1 MRTAAKIIVVG
12 VSTVAL
18 AAGIGAGI
26 AYADPPS
33 PTPTPTS
40 AANPTTSARP
50 TPTDRPADADRWRV
64 RKMRPRALMAKALHG
79 EVTLA
84 GEGHRVVVF
93 QRGPIEKV
101 SGTSLTVKSADGYT
115 ATYAVSDDT
124 IVREKAGKITV
135 ADLSAG
141 DRVLVVATKD
151 GSTLKAV
158 KIRVKDS

>member
-33 PTPTPTS
+33 PTPTPTA
-40 AANPTTSARP
+40 AANPTPSARP
-50 TPTDRPADADRWRV
+50 TPSDRPADADRWRV
-64 RKMRPRALMAKALHG
+64 RKMRPRALVARALHG

-101 SGTSLTVKSADGYT
+101 SDTSLTVKSPDGYA
-115 ATYAVSDDT
+115 ATYVVSAETKVRKKADKAT
-124 IVREKAGKITV
+124 IGDLKA
-135 ADLSAG
+135 D
-141 DRVLVVATKD
+141 DRVFVVAHKD
-151 GSTLKAV
+151 GSTLKALR
-158 KIRVKDS
+158 IRVKVS

>member
-26 AYADPPS
+26 AYADPPT
-33 PTPTPTS
+33 PTPTPTAAS
-40 AANPTTSARP
+40 PSPSANPTRTGQP
-50 TPTDRPADADRWRV
+50 GDPDRWRP
-64 RKMRPRALMAKALHG
+64 RKMRPRALVARALHG

-101 SGTSLTVKSADGYT
+101 SDTSLTITSVDGYT
-115 ATYAVSDDT
+115 ATYLVSDET
-124 IVREKAGKITV
+124 VVRKKAGKITV
-135 ADLSAG
+135 ADLKTG
-141 DRVLVVATKD
+141 ERVLVIATKD
-151 GSTLKAV
+151 GSTLNAV
-158 KIRVKDS
+158 RIRVKES